1 MSTGSSESFS
11 VDLGVAPV
19 LGRPSLADR
28 LFGVGSGMCEIDPI
42 HWECRYPYPNNH
54 SSLTMKPH
62 LKRRECKCGKQ
73 VMDKLFVEHVP
84 CLGNALFA
92 HTTAVYR
99 KYTQIGKYTTY
110 QALR

>member
-1 MSTGSSESFS
+1 MLTGSSESFS

-19 LGRPSLADR
+19 LGWPSLADR
-28 LFGVGSGMCEIDPI
+28 VFGVGSGMCEIDPI
-42 HWECRYPYPNNH
+42 HWECRYPYLNNH

-92 HTTAVYR
+92 HTTAVYC